1 MPSIPVHR
9 DAHALSSAAARARA
23 WPRSNAP
30 EGANRCGNGGGTVD
44 TGRRP
49 CGRSASRCD
58 RHRTGHNLVTRCDA
72 TIDAGALWFSRI
84 HDRRATMR
92 PSDPPKREEQLRS
105 MFGQPIQLDLLEL
118 APTDERVEA
127 DVRSLDRIVGLR
139 LDDPARLM
147 N

>member
-1 MPSIPVHR
+1 
-9 DAHALSSAAARARA
+9 
-23 WPRSNAP
+23 
-30 EGANRCGNGGGTVD
+30 
-44 TGRRP
+44 
-49 CGRSASRCD
+49 
-58 RHRTGHNLVTRCDA
+58 
-72 TIDAGALWFSRI
+72 
-84 HDRRATMR
+84 MR